1 MMCSVVLPRFNF
13 EEVKIK
19 KEEVKRRMEKSKN
32 EKLQK
37 TKNEMDTNRIIREN
51 LLILKDKIIEENR
64 QKRILVERK
73 KEIMKASILSYK
85 NNKKNL
91 INELIVEE
99 IGKEKKDVEVKE
111 NELMFW
117 KHQYERKIMANDK

>member
-1 MMCSVVLPRFNF
+1 MMCSVLLPRFNF
-13 EEVKIK
+13 EGVKIK

-37 TKNEMDTNRIIREN
+37 TKNELDNNRIIREN
-51 LLILKDKIIEENR
+51 ILILKDKIIEENK

-91 INELIVEE
+91 INELIEEE

-117 KHQYERKIMANDK
+117 KYQYERKIMENDK